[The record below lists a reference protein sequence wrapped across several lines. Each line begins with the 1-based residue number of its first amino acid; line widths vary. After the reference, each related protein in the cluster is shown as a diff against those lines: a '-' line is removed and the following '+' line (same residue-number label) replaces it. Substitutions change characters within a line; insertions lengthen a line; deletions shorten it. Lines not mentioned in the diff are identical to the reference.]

1 MYSKQADTHFH
12 GRSPRHVPS
21 CCGELAEAQRAPVS
35 PAAHPPSVPTG
46 GDGKKER
53 LHPVPRGWA
62 QPLPPQVKRA
72 KPGSQSSIHKCSSMK
87 SDSHPS
93 PLRICYFNEAQ
104 DVRIFANMST
114 AVKISSLE
122 RIPDRHMFYPSQ
134 NGQTL
139 QRNIQR
145 GKRFH
150 IVTAISWDYSQ
161 PDNWDAVF

>member
-1 MYSKQADTHFH
+1 MS
-12 GRSPRHVPS
+12 
-21 CCGELAEAQRAPVS
+21 
-35 PAAHPPSVPTG
+35 
-46 GDGKKER
+46 
-53 LHPVPRGWA
+53 
-62 QPLPPQVKRA
+62 PLPISHLCPHVDMEERKNSTPFPEDGFNLYPQVPRA

-93 PLRICYFNEAQ
+93 TLRICYFNEAQ

-150 IVTAISWDYSQ
+150 IVIAISRDCSQ
-161 PDNWDAVF
+161 PDNWDTVF